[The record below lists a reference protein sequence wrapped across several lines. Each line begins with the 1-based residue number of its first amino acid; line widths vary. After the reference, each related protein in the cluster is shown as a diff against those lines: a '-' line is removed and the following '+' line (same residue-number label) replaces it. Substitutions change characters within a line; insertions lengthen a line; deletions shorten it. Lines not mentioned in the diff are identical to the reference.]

1 MEKKDKKKPI
11 VAGPESFPAKPDA
24 TFQSGPAAT
33 KTMKN
38 TAAALVSA
46 YLAANLNFRDI
57 PLKRFLD
64 DCEKKILL
72 DCLHETGGRQK
83 NAAAMLGILPTS
95 LCEKMRKHG
104 IQGRRVKLAEKLRV
118 ALPEE

>member
-1 MEKKDKKKPI
+1 ME
-11 VAGPESFPAKPDA
+11 
-24 TFQSGPAAT
+24 T
-33 KTMKN
+33 
-38 TAAALVSA
+38 TAEALVSA
-46 YLAANLNFRDI
+46 YLAANLNFKDI

-83 NAAAMLGILPTS
+83 NAAAMLGIQPTS

-104 IQGRRVKLAEKLRV
+104 IQGRRVKWTEKLRV
-118 ALPEE
+118 LPPQE